1 MMFVLN
7 LKAIFGCLV
16 SFAVTSILLV
26 FVNMFDRS
34 REENAKLAEA
44 EKKKLEKEA
53 IKEKTYSSVKK
64 DVH

>member
-7 LKAIFGCLV
+7 LKAIFCCLV

-26 FVNMFDRS
+26 FVNMFNRS

-53 IKEKTYSSVKK
+53 IKEKIYSSVKK